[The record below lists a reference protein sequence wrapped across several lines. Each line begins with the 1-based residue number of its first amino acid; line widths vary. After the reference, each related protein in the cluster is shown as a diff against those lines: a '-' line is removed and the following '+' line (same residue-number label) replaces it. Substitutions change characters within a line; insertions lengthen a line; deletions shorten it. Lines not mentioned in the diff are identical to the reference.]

1 MPTLADYKS
10 QPAAW
15 CPHCGNFGVLQAVK
29 MAMVATGREPWQI
42 ALFSGIGQAAKLPQ
56 YLKCNYFNGLHG
68 RAIPPATA
76 AKAVRPDLTV
86 LVTTGDGDCYGE
98 GGNHFLHALRRNPD
112 ITVLVHDNQV
122 YGLTKGQ
129 ASPTSEESFVTRTQ
143 PTGPHDQRFNP
154 LALAVLMRAPFVA
167 RGYAR
172 DFNHL
177 AGLIAQGMDHRGLAL
192 IDVLQPCVTFNRLNT
207 DDWYEQRIYKLGED
221 YDPTDRAAA
230 LAKAEEWDVRI
241 PLGVIHRGERP
252 VFTDDMPGVAGEP
265 PALRF
270 RAPQDAE
277 TLLDE
282 FV

>member
-1 MPTLADYKS
+1 MPTIADYKS
-10 QPAAW
+10 QATAW
-15 CPHCGNFGVLQAVK
+15 CPHCGNFGILQAVK
-29 MAMVATGREPWQI
+29 LALIALGKEPWEVAI
-42 ALFSGIGQAAKLPQ
+42 FSGIGQAAKLPH

-68 RAIPPATA
+68 RAVPPATA
-76 AKAVRPDLTV
+76 AKAVRPELTV

-112 ITVLVHDNQV
+112 ITLIVHDNQV

-129 ASPTSEESFVTRTQ
+129 VSPTSEEGFVTKTQ
-143 PTGPHDQRFNP
+143 PTGPHDERFNP
-154 LALAVLMRAPFVA
+154 VAVAVLMHAPFVA

-177 AGLIAQGMDHRGLAL
+177 AELIAAGVRHRGLAL

-207 DDWYEQRIYKLGED
+207 DEWYEQRIYQLGDD

-230 LAKAEEWDVRI
+230 LAKAEEWGEQI
-241 PLGVIHRGERP
+241 PLGVIYRCERP
-252 VFTDDMPGVAGEP
+252 VFTDDMPWVREQ
-265 PALRF
+265 
-270 RAPQDAE
+270 APVERVRTPQEAE
-277 TLLDE
+277 LLLSE